1 MMETVVKVVARDD
14 YTLYLEFKD
23 GKKGV
28 YDVKPL
34 LDLPVFRPLADL
46 EYFKKAHVA
55 LRTVVWPNEED
66 IAPETLYIDC
76 REIDEAHAA

>member
-1 MMETVVKVVARDD
+1 METVVKVLPRDD
-14 YTLYLEFKD
+14 FTLYLEFED
-23 GKKGV
+23 GKKGI

-46 EYFKKAHVA
+46 AYFKKAHIA

-76 REIDEAHAA
+76 KAISSANAA